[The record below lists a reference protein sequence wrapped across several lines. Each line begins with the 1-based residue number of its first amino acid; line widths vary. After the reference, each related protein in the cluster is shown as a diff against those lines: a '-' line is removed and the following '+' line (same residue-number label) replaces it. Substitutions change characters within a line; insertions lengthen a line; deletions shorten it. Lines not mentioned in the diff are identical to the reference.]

1 MDAERI
7 KRIREKMGLPQWR
20 FAERIGVRQ
29 ATVSRLES
37 GVMRPSGPLEKLLAQ
52 LEAQVAAQPAGALPQ

>member
-7 KRIREKMGLPQWR
+7 KRLREQKGLPQWR
-20 FAERIGVRQ
+20 FAELLGVRQ

-37 GVMRPSGPLEKLLAQ
+37 GVMTASGPLEKLLLQ
-52 LEAQVAAQPAGALPQ
+52 LEREAQSQPAEALQ